1 MSTSSR
7 QRPVTGVCLGPLPR
21 SENVSDIS
29 IYRISG
35 RYTHWIHTLAGKHT
49 HVYES
54 DFEELA
60 RGLRRAIDNGD
71 KKGRR
76 YFAEPRRAFAP
87 VREVRSC
94 ANK

>member
-1 MSTSSR
+1 MSTLSR
-7 QRPVTGVCLGPLPR
+7 QRPVTVAYLGPPPR
-21 SENVSDIS
+21 SENVSDIG
-29 IYRISG
+29 IYHISG
-35 RYTHWIHTLAGKHT
+35 RYTHWIHYVAGKHV

-76 YFAEPRRAFAP
+76 YFAERRRAFAP
-87 VREVRSC
+87 VREVR
-94 ANK
+94 